1 METESKKIKQ
11 GTSLPVI
18 LPDLGTAGF
27 HWYYRVSNT
36 DCVEVSPH
44 DEEAE
49 AIRQEARINNEES
62 FVINGKEPGQAT
74 VTFEQRRTWE
84 TEGPAIN
91 SRRFEITVI

>member
-1 METESKKIKQ
+1 METESKKIRQ

-18 LPDLGTAGF
+18 LPGLGTAGF
-27 HWYYRVSNT
+27 QWSYQISNT
-36 DCVEVSPH
+36 ACVEVSPH
-44 DEEAE
+44 DEETD

-91 SRRFEITVI
+91 SRKFEITVI